1 MKLDESTAYCHCPGQ
16 EQQTNQIYDRWFTP
30 IYYNLLE
37 TSISTSNLMLGI
49 KRVAIAQ
56 TIMSITLHKQK
67 NSPQQPNKQD
77 IRGVLVIVYPGV
89 RVLKIKLKVSTK
101 LDLAGYK
108 S

>member
-1 MKLDESTAYCHCPGQ
+1 
-16 EQQTNQIYDRWFTP
+16 
-30 IYYNLLE
+30 
-37 TSISTSNLMLGI
+37 MLGI
-49 KRVAIAQ
+49 KRVAIAKQ
-56 TIMSITLHKQK
+56 ECQLHYKNQK

-89 RVLKIKLKVSTK
+89 WFLKIKLKVSTK